1 MGTRF
6 RGGMRGWWVL
16 GVVLAL
22 ANGKDC
28 PISIPHVNDYS
39 YICDAHEVSFLI
51 LNDDATSRTPCA
63 TALLPAATTSTP
75 QFATAT
81 CPDQTID
88 GVTRKGV
95 IKCLMY
101 AGVGSAAQ
109 CPTTDCDT
117 DNFPDEQAC
126 DTCNRIGKGCDECEF
141 LPRELGQACVGLNS
155 CSVGATATEWV
166 SAGGAQIAFK
176 SEKDAQSG
184 CSHSVR
190 DIWQCLLKKR
200 KRRLRSLTNG
210 QSLMLRSGRTCN
222 NGRS

>member
-1 MGTRF
+1 
-6 RGGMRGWWVL
+6 MRGWVL
-16 GVVLAL
+16 SVVLAL
-22 ANGKDC
+22 AHGKDC
-28 PISIPHVNDYS
+28 PISIPHANEYS
-39 YICDAHEVSFLI
+39 YICDTEEVSFQI

-63 TALLPAATTSTP
+63 TALLPAATTNTP

-88 GVTRKGV
+88 GVTRQGV

-126 DTCNRIGKGCDECEF
+126 DTCNRIGKGCDECEY

-155 CSVGATATEWV
+155 CSVGATTTGFV

-176 SEKDAQSG
+176 SEK
-184 CSHSVR
+184 R
-190 DIWQCLLKKR
+190 E
-200 KRRLRSLTNG
+200 
-210 QSLMLRSGRTCN
+210 GRTVRLLALCKGYLAVSAKEAQEEAEVTDEWSEFYAPEWKN
-222 NGRS
+222 LQKWKELKVM